1 MIVLLKIYAA
11 GKIFGKIF
19 LRAVRDIFFSNI
31 WSVIR
36 GGIGGL
42 NFFVISNIR
51 EKFKLLG
58 LQGDPS
64 IPSLSGTY

>member
-1 MIVLLKIYAA
+1 MIVLMKIYAA

-19 LRAVRDIFFSNI
+19 LRVDRDTIFSNM

-58 LQGDPS
+58 LQGHLP